1 MRTLFQSGLFML
13 LWVTM
18 ACTQAK
24 ESLPSEEAATKN
36 PIPTYTSEELAKMS
50 KATFAGG
57 CFWCVEA
64 AFERIEGVK
73 EVVSG
78 YSGGTRPNPTYKQVS
93 AGSTNY
99 AEAVR
104 VYYDP
109 EVISFEELLEI
120 FFVAHDPTQLN
131 RQGPDIGRQYRSA
144 IFYHDQAQKEA
155 SEKYI
160 AKLNESGKFSQPIV
174 TEVTELKN
182 FYKAEGYHQD
192 YYELNPNQPYVRSV
206 SRPKVEKVMKV
217 FADKLKKEYQ

>member
-1 MRTLFQSGLFML
+1 MRTIFQSGLFML
-13 LWVTM
+13 LWVTL

-24 ESLPSEEAATKN
+24 ESLPSEANTKSA
-36 PIPTYTSEELAKMS
+36 IPEFTSLELEKFS

-73 EVVSG
+73 DVVSG
-78 YSGGTRPNPTYKQVS
+78 YSGGSRPNPTYRQVS
-93 AGSTNY
+93 SGSTQY

-104 VYYDP
+104 VFYDP
-109 EVISFEELLEI
+109 EVISYEELLEI

-131 RQGPDIGRQYRSA
+131 RQGPDVGRQYRSA
-144 IFYHDQAQKEA
+144 IFYHDEAQKKA
-155 SEKYI
+155 AEKYI
-160 AKLNESGKFSQPIV
+160 AKLNESGKFSNPIV
-174 TEVTELKN
+174 TEVTQLKN
-182 FYKAEGYHQD
+182 FYKAEDYHQD

-217 FADKLKKEYQ
+217 FADKLKKKYQ